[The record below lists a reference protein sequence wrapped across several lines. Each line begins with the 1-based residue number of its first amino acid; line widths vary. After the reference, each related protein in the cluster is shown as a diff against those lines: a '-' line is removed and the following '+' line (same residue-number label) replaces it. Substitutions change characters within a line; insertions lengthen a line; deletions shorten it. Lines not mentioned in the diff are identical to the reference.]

1 MAKPILLYD
10 IITDEL
16 IEEITEQLI
25 ECNQNEPVELWLNS
39 PGGSVAA
46 GWSLIAALHKQNAP
60 VNMTVM
66 GDASSMG
73 FFLLLFA
80 DKVTAYDSANFLI
93 HRAASFWESIMNDE
107 ELYDIETRNNLLR
120 AKLTARIDEKKFIEV
135 TGKSFDDIFNMK
147 TRLDVRLNA
156 IQAKEIGL
164 VNELIVLD
172 VAQKR
177 AIESRYFADI
187 AALATPTHATNKI
200 NINMSKLTDLIFG
213 EKDSVLVAKIGESQF
228 VYSKLEKGAKIKA
241 IGKDTQ
247 PISGTSEAENKCVS
261 VVENEITAIVEIDS
275 TKKEMEI
282 LKAELDALKASQIT
296 AEDIAEVVLKLQEK
310 NATEIEALKA
320 GFNKAKISVSTA
332 KVPEG
337 EFKNEIST
345 PVRNTAYEVKKE
357 IEARAAERMAI
368 RNNEINGRI

>member
-25 ECNQNEPVELWLNS
+25 ECHPSEPVELWLNS

-120 AKLTARIDEKKFIEV
+120 AKLASRIDENKFIEV

-213 EKDSVLVAKIGESQF
+213 EKDPVLVAQIGESQF

-247 PISGTSEAENKCVS
+247 PINGTFEAENKCVS

-275 TKKEMEI
+275 TKKAMEI
-282 LKAELDALKASQIT
+282 LKAELKALKDSQIT
-296 AEDIAEVVLKLQEK
+296 AEDIAEVVIKLQEK
-310 NATEIEALKA
+310 NATEIEAMKQA
-320 GFNKAKISVSTA
+320 FDKAKISVSNP
-332 KVPEG
+332 VIPEG
-337 EFKNEIST
+337 EFKNELST
-345 PVRNTAYEVKKE
+345 PARKTAYEVKKE
-357 IEARAAERMAI
+357 IEARAAERQAQ
-368 RNNEINGRI
+368 RNNQINGRV

>member
-10 IITDEL
+10 IISDEL
-16 IEEITEQLI
+16 IEEITEQLL

-46 GWSLIAALHKQNAP
+46 GWSLIAALDKQNAP

-80 DKVTAYDSANFLI
+80 DKVTSYDSANFLI

-187 AALATPTHATNKI
+187 AALATPKQATNKI

-213 EKDSVLVAKIGESQF
+213 EKVPVLVAQIGESQF

-247 PISGTSEAENKCVS
+247 PISGTFEADNKSVS

-357 IEARAAERMAI
+357 IEARAAERMAK
-368 RNNEINGRI
+368 RNNEINGRV

>member
-10 IITDEL
+10 IISDEL
-16 IEEITEQLI
+16 IEEITEQLL

-39 PGGSVAA
+39 PGGSVSA

-93 HRAASFWESIMNDE
+93 HRAASFWESIMNDD
-107 ELYDIETRNNLLR
+107 ELYNIETRNNLLR
-120 AKLTARIDEKKFIEV
+120 SKLEDRIDEKKFIEV

-147 TRLDVRLNA
+147 NRLDVRLDA
-156 IQAKEIGL
+156 KQAKEIGL
-164 VNELIVLD
+164 VNEVIILD

-177 AIESRYFADI
+177 AIENRYFADI
-187 AALATPTHATNKI
+187 AALSIPKNETIKF

-213 EKDSVLVAKIGESQF
+213 EKDPVLVAQIGESQF

-247 PISGTSEAENKCVS
+247 PISGTFEADNKSVS

-275 TKKEMEI
+275 TKKEIEI

-357 IEARAAERMAI
+357 IEARAADRMAK
-368 RNNEINGRI
+368 RDNEINGRI